1 MVLVHGFSTPSF
13 VWGGLIDNFTESG
26 YKVLVYDHFGRGY
39 SERPRIKYDKNLLV
53 KDIVDMMS
61 EKTFH
66 WIQSKSDLELI
77 VDQDSFKE
85 EFLVK
90 FLIWVENI
98 MFRVHA
104 NPFERISNAFW
115 TD

>member
-1 MVLVHGFSTPSF
+1 MDINTNLVS
-13 VWGGLIDNFTESG
+13 GLVPITKLKISKE
-26 YKVLVYDHFGRGY
+26 KWL
-39 SERPRIKYDKNLLV
+39 ETQIKYDENLFV

-85 EFLVK
+85 EFINLLYDKYLNGRNDRSRFV
-90 FLIWVENI
+90 
-98 MFRVHA
+98 
-104 NPFERISNAFW
+104 
-115 TD
+115 